1 MPPIKIL
8 IVEDDSVSALNL
20 KMSLENY
27 RYDVIG
33 IVSDTLSARNK
44 IKIYNPDV
52 VLIDIELQDDSD
64 GIALAHFIRT
74 QIPSAFIYLTSHSE
88 QETLIMAQE
97 TEPYGYIVKP
107 FDPVNLHT
115 TIQMALYRFA
125 EEQKRRENLSS
136 LEHDKAHLEK
146 LLYATKHSDA
156 SEVLFGGGKYR
167 FDIALGETYYEDV
180 KIKLT
185 KKENAFIRLLL
196 AQLGSVVDFDQAV
209 DYVWPEKGASG
220 NSVRTLVWRLRAK
233 LPTDL
238 IQNASGIGY
247 YIEA

>member
-8 IVEDDSVSALNL
+8 IVEDDNVSALNL

-27 RYDVIG
+27 DYRVVG
-33 IVSDTLSARNK
+33 IVSDTLAARNK

-64 GIALAHFIRT
+64 GIELARFIRT
-74 QIPSAFIYLTSHSE
+74 KIPSTFIYLTSHTE
-88 QETLIMAQE
+88 KETLKMAQE

-107 FDPVNLHT
+107 FDAVNLHT

-125 EEQKRRENLSS
+125 EEQKRHENLTS
-136 LEHDKAHLEK
+136 LQQDKEHLEK
-146 LLYATKHSDA
+146 LLFAKKHSDEPA
-156 SEVLFGGGKYR
+156 IEFGGGKYR
-167 FDIALGETYYEDV
+167 FDLAMGETYYEDV

-185 KKENAFIRLLL
+185 KKENAFIHLLV
-196 AQLGSVVDFDQAV
+196 AQLGSVVDFEQAV
-209 DYVWPEKGASG
+209 NYVWPEKGATD
-220 NSVRTLVWRLRAK
+220 NSIRTLVWRLRAK
-233 LPTDL
+233 LPTDV

>member
-8 IVEDDSVSALNL
+8 IVEDDNVSALNL

-27 RYDVIG
+27 GYEVIG
-33 IVSDTLSARNK
+33 IVSDTLNARNK

-52 VLIDIELQDDSD
+52 VLIDIALQHDSD
-64 GIALAHFIRT
+64 GITLAHFIRT
-74 QIPSAFIYLTSHSE
+74 QIPSAFIYLTAHAE
-88 QETLIMAQE
+88 KETLIMAQE

-107 FDPVNLHT
+107 FDPLNLHT

-125 EEQKRRENLSS
+125 EEQKRHES
-136 LEHDKAHLEK
+136 LTSLQHDKEHLEK
-146 LLYATKHSDA
+146 LLFATKHSDESA
-156 SEVLFGGGKYR
+156 IVFGGGRYR
-167 FDIALGETYYEDV
+167 FDIALGETYFDDV

-185 KKENAFIRLLL
+185 KKENAFIQLLVV
-196 AQLGSVVDFDQAV
+196 QLGSVVDFDQAV
-209 DYVWPEKGASG
+209 DYVWPQKGASG
-220 NSVRTLVWRLRAK
+220 NSVRTLVWRLRSK

-247 YIEA
+247 YIEV